1 LQHKTFSDAKL
12 QLLRQEEN
20 MGGGGGGLETK
31 AVIWLWKNSLDL
43 SQSSILSWWVSIFFI
58 NNKIVVTNLLSR

>member
-12 QLLRQEEN
+12 QLIRQEEN
-20 MGGGGGGLETK
+20 MGGGGGLETK
-31 AVIWLWKNSLDL
+31 TAIWLWKNSLDL
-43 SQSSILSWWVSIFFI
+43 SQASILTLWVSIFFI